1 MVNKNFDNGNPFDFG
16 KISLEYAKYRDIY
29 PEEFYE
35 QLINLN
41 IGVKN
46 QKILDLGTGTGVLP
60 RNMYKYGASWV
71 GCDIS
76 KNQIKYAK
84 QLSEEK
90 NMNIQYICSSAEDID
105 FPDESFDIITAC
117 QCFGYFEKRVI
128 LPKIYRILKNKGR
141 FVILFMAWLSNESKI
156 AQKSEELILKYNPDW
171 TGGRITRYKL
181 NEPDWAKEYFVMANG
196 ITFDI
201 PVTFSRESW
210 HGRIKTCRGI
220 GASIL
225 SDKDIKNWESEHLSY
240 LSTVPEVFDVLH
252 YVTILDLKKK

>member
-128 LPKIYRILKNKGR
+128 KI
-141 FVILFMAWLSNESKI
+141 
-156 AQKSEELILKYNPDW
+156 
-171 TGGRITRYKL
+171 
-181 NEPDWAKEYFVMANG
+181 
-196 ITFDI
+196 
-201 PVTFSRESW
+201 
-210 HGRIKTCRGI
+210 
-220 GASIL
+220 
-225 SDKDIKNWESEHLSY
+225 
-240 LSTVPEVFDVLH
+240 
-252 YVTILDLKKK
+252 